1 MSEQAT
7 VPALP
12 VAAAIL
18 AAAQRMFALIR
29 KEVRGFL
36 GSLIGHIVIAVFL
49 LLTGLFLWV
58 FPDNILDSGFADLG
72 PLFFIA
78 PWVFLFLVPAVT
90 MRSFSEEK
98 RTGTIEV
105 LLTKPL
111 TELRIVLAKYI
122 AAVLLIGFAL
132 LPTLV
137 YVWSVDQLSTSVTA
151 VPVESVKWRWA
162 LFAVLVL
169 ANAGLSLAWFIGRWR
184 KRSWALPGKLLRL
197 VLVLSWVTLFALV
210 LNWMLFLG
218 GIDAGGTWGSYL
230 GLFLLAGCFAAIGV
244 FASALTDSQIVAFLI
259 SVFFSF
265 FLYMGFDL
273 IASFDLLGAL
283 EGPIKSI
290 GIQQHYASLGRGVLD
305 LGDVLYHL
313 GVIAI
318 FLLLTRTA
326 LQSRTW

>member
-1 MSEQAT
+1 M
-7 VPALP
+7 L
-12 VAAAIL
+12 
-18 AAAQRMFALIR
+18 ALIL
-29 KEVRGFL
+29 KEIRGFL

-58 FPDNILDSGFADLG
+58 FPDNILDTGYADLG

-78 PWVFLFLVPAVT
+78 PWVFLFLVPAIT

-111 TELRIVLAKYI
+111 TELQVVLGKYL
-122 AAVLLIGFAL
+122 AAVLLVGVAL
-132 LPTLV
+132 VPTLV
-137 YVWSVDQLSTSVTA
+137 YAWSVDQLSTSSTA
-151 VPVESVKWRWA
+151 VPERSVQWRWA
-162 LFAVLVL
+162 VFWILAVSNAVLGIIWLVRRGRSR
-169 ANAGLSLAWFIGRWR
+169 NWSLGGWLGT
-184 KRSWALPGKLLRL
+184 G
-197 VLVLSWVTLFALV
+197 VLVAAWTLVFGVV
-210 LNWMLFLG
+210 LNWMFFIG

-230 GLFLLAGCFAAIGV
+230 GLFFLASCFAAIGV

-259 SVFFSF
+259 AVFLCF
-265 FLYMGFDL
+265 FLYLGFDL
-273 IASFDLLGAL
+273 IANFEAFGAL
-283 EGPIKSI
+283 EGPVKSI
-290 GIQQHYASLGRGVLD
+290 GIQDHYASMSRGVLD
-305 LGDVLYHL
+305 LNDVLYHL